1 MYSPAALIAGT
12 TATVRSGFSTAPLA
26 PLMLALLLP
35 HAAAATTAVIKVSAA
50 RARWTRCL
58 ADGAGAWRGA
68 AGIGI
73 IVGPSWATGRT
84 RRPGGTWARD
94 ARPPH

>member
-12 TATVRSGFSTAPLA
+12 TATVRSGFSTPLPPLA
-26 PLMLALLLP
+26 LALLLP
-35 HAAAATTAVIKVSAA
+35 HAAAATTTAVKVSAA
-50 RARWTRCL
+50 RARRRRFP

-73 IVGPSWATGRT
+73 IVGPSWATGRK

-94 ARPPH
+94 ARPPHY